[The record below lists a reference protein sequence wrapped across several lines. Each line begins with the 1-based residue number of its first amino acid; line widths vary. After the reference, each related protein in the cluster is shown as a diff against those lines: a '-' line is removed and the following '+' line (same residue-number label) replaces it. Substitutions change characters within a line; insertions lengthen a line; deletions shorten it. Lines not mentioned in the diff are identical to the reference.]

1 MDSMSG
7 QAYGTPATPPPPRSV
22 DYLELVKAAA
32 ARTWKH
38 KGLWLFGFFVAL
50 GSGGG
55 GSNYSSN
62 FSRNTSSSEVQSQ
75 MQRYSNI
82 DWQAWLPI
90 IIVAAIIGLV
100 VAFAIWVLRL
110 ISEGALIGMGRE
122 IVRGGSPTVG
132 DGFRVGGRYWLRMF
146 GVEFILSLPIMVFV
160 IAMVVAAIVVLGGT
174 IGLAAGSGGG
184 DSGSSAAIGGLC
196 GFFALLAVM
205 IVILIPV
212 VIVLGVWMMLARRRV
227 VLVDDR
233 VFESLRNGWAMIRG
247 SFKAVGL
254 MWLTMLAVGIVVGIV
269 TAVIGAVLV
278 LPGIFLMIANPVIGA
293 VLLIPGV
300 LILMFVAGVIQ
311 AFISMAWTDF
321 FMQVEPAAA

>member
-1 MDSMSG
+1 MN
-7 QAYGTPATPPPPRSV
+7 V

-32 ARTWKH
+32 KRTWKH

-55 GSNYSSN
+55 GNYSGN
-62 FSRNTSSSEVQSQ
+62 FNYNTSGGDVQSQ
-75 MQRYSNI
+75 IQRYSDF
-82 DWQAWLPI
+82 DWRAWIPI
-90 IIVAAIIGLV
+90 IIVLAVVGLV
-100 VAFAIWVLRL
+100 VALAVWVLRL

-122 IVRGGSPTVG
+122 IVRGSTPTVG

-146 GVEFILSLPIMVFV
+146 GVEFILSLPVVVFV
-160 IAMVVAAIVVLGGT
+160 IAMVVAAFVVLGGT

-184 DSGSSAAIGGLC
+184 ESAAPAAIGGLC
-196 GFFALLAVM
+196 GFFVLLAVM
-205 IVILIPV
+205 IIVLIPV
-212 VIVLGVWMMLARRRV
+212 AIVLSVWMMLARRRV
-227 VLVDDR
+227 VLLDDR
-233 VFESLRNGWAMIRG
+233 VFQSLRNGWAMIRD

-269 TAVIGAVLV
+269 TAVVGAVLV
-278 LPGIFLMIANPVIGA
+278 LPGIFLMMANPVIGA

-311 AFISMAWTDF
+311 AFTSMAWTDF